1 VLSNAVEELLRF
13 DPPVQRTSRVAT
25 VPVEVGGVELAP
37 GDLAFLV
44 LAAANRDPDVFES
57 PDRLDLSR
65 PNARE
70 HLSFGHGIHHCLGAP
85 LARLEARVGLSR
97 LYQRFPRLRA
107 DLDAVT
113 WRSSIVL
120 RGPEHLPVGLG

>member
-1 VLSNAVEELLRF
+1 
-13 DPPVQRTSRVAT
+13 VAT
-25 VPVEVGGVELAP
+25 VPVEVGGAELAA

-44 LAAANRDPDVFES
+44 LAAANRDPAVFES
-57 PDRLDLSR
+57 PERLDLGR
-65 PNARE
+65 ANARD

-97 LYQRFPRLRA
+97 LYRRFPRLEA
-107 DLDAVT
+107 DLEAVS

-120 RGPEHLPVGLG
+120 RGPERLPVALGR